1 MLDSTRVVDD
11 DDLEVGVGA
20 TLPAAE
26 ELATNAAETV
36 DGNAALLS
44 GHGDLAS
51 GAGAGLLG
59 WWWEGERG
67 EGGLVK
73 YGVK

>member
-20 TLPAAE
+20 ALPAAE

-36 DGNAALLS
+36 DGDAALL
-44 GHGDLAS
+44 GGDGDLA
-51 GAGAGLLG
+51 GGTGAGL
-59 WWWEGERG
+59 
-67 EGGLVK
+67 
-73 YGVK
+73 